1 MSTSDSPGFFEKF
14 NNWISGS
21 ITIRIL
27 SITILV
33 LLLLIP
39 NAMIQDIIRERQ
51 YTSQNASNE
60 ISQIW
65 GHDQTICGPIISIPY
80 VTHHITDLGKSYTTE
95 HWSHFLPNELNI
107 TGNVT
112 PEIRHKSIYE
122 TAVYHAAL
130 DVSGSFNRPDPSEIG
145 IDSADFIFEDA
156 IISVGIPD
164 MRGIKAKVELNLG
177 ADKYEFGPGIPTAD
191 IIAEGI
197 SVPIDLDSSARFD
210 FNFGLSLNGSNSLN
224 FIPIGKETDVTLTS
238 SWADPGFIGDH
249 SAVHEIT
256 NDGFMASWKVLDL
269 NRNFPQAWKGQQHDI
284 FGSSFG
290 VRLVIPLDHY
300 QQSMRSAKYA
310 IMFISLTFLVFF
322 FIETINRKRI
332 HPIQYIL
339 VGLALSLFFV
349 LLLSLAEHIG
359 FNGAFI
365 SAAGATTLLITIYS
379 GGMLQNRKLT
389 LLMFGLLT
397 ALYTFIYTILQLE
410 DLALLAGSIGL
421 FLVLAAI
428 MFWSRKVDW
437 YAYGNR
443 SLKD

>member
-1 MSTSDSPGFFEKF
+1 MSTTSSPGFFEKF

-21 ITIRIL
+21 ITIRII
-27 SITILV
+27 SITILA

-39 NAMIQDIIRERQ
+39 NAMIQEIIRERQ
-51 YTSQNASNE
+51 HTSDRSARE

-65 GHDQTICGPIISIPY
+65 GHSQTICGPVISVPY
-80 VTHHITDLGKSYTTE
+80 LKLNTTDEGLQYTTE
-95 HWSHFLPNELNI
+95 HWSHFLPNDLKI
-107 TGNVT
+107 TGAVD
-112 PEIRHKSIYE
+112 PEVRHKSIYE
-122 TAVYHAAL
+122 TAVYHTDL
-130 DVSGSFNRPDPSEIG
+130 NVSGSFKRPDPTEIG
-145 IDSADFIFEDA
+145 LDSASFKFEDA

-164 MRGIKAKVELNLG
+164 MRGIKQKVELQFG
-177 ADKYEFGPGIPTAD
+177 SKEYEFGPGVPTSD
-191 IIAEGI
+191 LIKEGI
-197 SVPIDLDSSARFD
+197 SVRVDLDSTSEINFSFD
-210 FNFGLSLNGSNSLN
+210 LSLNGSNTLN
-224 FIPIGKETDVTLTS
+224 FIPLGKETDVHLTS
-238 SWADPGFIGDH
+238 SWPDPGFIGDH
-249 SAVHEIT
+249 AAVHEISEA
-256 NDGFMASWKVLDL
+256 GFTADWKVLDL
-269 NRNFPQAWKGQQHDI
+269 NRNFPQAWKGQHHDI

-300 QQSMRSAKYA
+300 QQAMRSAKYA

-349 LLLSLAEHIG
+349 LLLSLSEHIG
-359 FNGAFI
+359 FNWAFI
-365 SAAGATTLLITIYS
+365 SAASATTGLITIYS

-389 LLMFGLLT
+389 ALMFGLLA

-410 DLALLAGSIGL
+410 DMALLVGSIGL
-421 FLVLAAI
+421 FLVLAAV

-443 SLKD
+443 SS

>member
-1 MSTSDSPGFFEKF
+1 MSTSSSPGFFEKF

-39 NAMIQDIIRERQ
+39 NAMIQDIISERQ
-51 YTSQNASNE
+51 HTSERASRE

-65 GHDQTICGPIISIPY
+65 GHEQTICGPVISIPY
-80 VTHHITDLGKSYTTE
+80 IVRHVTDDGKVYTTE
-95 HWSHFLPNELNI
+95 HWSHFLPDELTI
-107 TGNVT
+107 TGNVDS
-112 PEIRHKSIYE
+112 EIRHKSIYE
-122 TAVYHAAL
+122 TAVYHTDL
-130 DVSGSFNRPDPSEIG
+130 GISGSFKRPDPAEIG
-145 IDSADFIFEDA
+145 IDSIDFKFDNA

-164 MRGIKAKVELNLG
+164 MRGIKEKVELQLG
-177 ADKYEFGPGIPTAD
+177 VKKYEFGPGVPTAD
-191 IIAEGI
+191 IISEGI
-197 SVPIDLDSSARFD
+197 SVPIELDSSANFD
-210 FNFGLSLNGSNSLN
+210 FHFNLSLNGSSSLN
-224 FIPIGKETDVTLTS
+224 FIPMGKETDVSLIS
-238 SWADPGFIGDH
+238 PWPDPGFIGDH
-249 SAVHEIT
+249 AAVHNINEG
-256 NDGFMASWKVLDL
+256 GFTASWKVLDL

-290 VRLVIPLDHY
+290 VELVIPLDHY

-349 LLLSLAEHIG
+349 LLLSLSEHIG

-365 SAAGATTLLITIYS
+365 SAACATTGLITIYS
-379 GGMLQNRKLT
+379 GGMLQNKKLT
-389 LLMFGLLT
+389 SLMFGLLT

-410 DLALLAGSIGL
+410 DMALLAGSIGL

-437 YAYGNR
+437 YEYGNT
-443 SLKD
+443 SVGE